1 MATGMI
7 SKLGMNRGRFGQR
20 AGQESRDVLL
30 RSITEILVGSS
41 DIGTANIVAYIV
53 FVLITK

>member
-1 MATGMI
+1 MI